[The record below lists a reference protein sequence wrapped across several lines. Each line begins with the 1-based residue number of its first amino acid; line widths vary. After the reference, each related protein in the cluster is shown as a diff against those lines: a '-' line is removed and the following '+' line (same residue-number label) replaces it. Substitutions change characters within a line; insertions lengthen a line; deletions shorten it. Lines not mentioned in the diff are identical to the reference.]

1 MMSVKRPEP
10 QNGILDIEAYTP
22 GRANAPAGVRVFKLS
37 SNETPLGPS
46 PKAKEAYLN
55 AVKSLALYPD
65 GSSAKLRGA
74 ISERYG
80 LNADHLIC
88 GSGSDELLHLLAQAY
103 LGEGDE
109 AIATEHGFLIYPVV
123 TAAAGAKLVAVKET
137 NLRADVDA
145 ILAAVTPKTKII
157 FLANPNN
164 PTGSYLPVD
173 EVKRLHAGL
182 RSDILFVIDAAYSE
196 YVSANDYES
205 GIELVA
211 MNENVVMTRTFSKI
225 YGLAALRL
233 GWMYAPAHIIDV
245 INRIRGPF
253 NVSVAAMEAG
263 VASIGD
269 VSFMESA
276 RAHNQTEL
284 NWLTKNIRELGL
296 EVAPSVANF
305 LLIRFPNEAG
315 RGAIDADAFLMSRG
329 LILRQVASYG
339 LPDCLRLTVGTT
351 EANKIVVAAL
361 KEFMGGK
368 L

>member
-1 MMSVKRPEP
+1 M
-10 QNGILDIEAYTP
+10 P
-22 GRANAPAGVRVFKLS
+22 GRSNAPAGVRVFKLS

-46 PKAKEAYLN
+46 PKAKDAYLN
-55 AVKSLALYPD
+55 AVNSLELYPE
-65 GSSAKLRGA
+65 GSSAKLRAA

-80 LNADHLIC
+80 LNADRLVC

-145 ILAAVTPKTKII
+145 ILKAVTPKTKIV

-164 PTGSYLPVD
+164 PTGSYLPVE

-182 RSDILFVIDAAYSE
+182 RRDILFVIDAAYSE
-196 YVSANDYES
+196 YVSANDYEC

-211 MNENVVMTRTFSKI
+211 TNENVVMTRTFSKI

-233 GWMYAPAHIIDV
+233 GWMYAPAHIVDV

-263 VASIGD
+263 TAAIGD
-269 VSFMESA
+269 VAFMERA
-276 RAHNQTEL
+276 RVHNETEL
-284 NWLTKNIRELGL
+284 HWLSQNIRELGL

-305 LLIRFPNEAG
+305 LLIRFPAEKG
-315 RGAIDADAFLMSRG
+315 RTAADADAFLMSRG

-339 LPDCLRLTVGTT
+339 LPDCLRLTVGTS
-351 EANKIVVAAL
+351 EANQLVVAAL
-361 KEFMGGK
+361 KEFMGAK
-368 L
+368 V

>member
-1 MMSVKRPEP
+1 MSAKRPKP
-10 QNGILDIEAYTP
+10 QSGILGIEAYTP

-46 PKAKEAYLN
+46 PKAKDAYLN
-55 AVKSLALYPD
+55 AVNSLELYPE
-65 GSSAKLRGA
+65 GSSAKLRAA

-80 LNADHLIC
+80 LNADRLVC

-145 ILAAVTPKTKII
+145 ILAAVTPKTRIV

-164 PTGSYLPVD
+164 PTGSYLPVN

-196 YVSANDYES
+196 YVSANDYEC

-211 MNENVVMTRTFSKI
+211 TNENVVMTRTFSKI

-233 GWMYAPAHIIDV
+233 GWMYAPAHIVDV

-263 VASIGD
+263 TASIGD
-269 VSFMESA
+269 VAFMERA
-276 RAHNQTEL
+276 RVHNETEL
-284 NWLTKNIRELGL
+284 NWLTEEIRALGL

-305 LLIRFPNEAG
+305 LLIRFPNEKG
-315 RGAIDADAFLMSRG
+315 RTATDADTFLMSRG

-339 LPDCLRLTVGTT
+339 LPDCLRLTVGSS
-351 EANKIVVAAL
+351 EANRLVVAAL
-361 KEFMGGK
+361 KEFMGAK
-368 L
+368 S